1 MAQESSDV
9 TVDYAFIAQSAD
21 VNFHGLL
28 NVENGGISRLV
39 IGSLSKQVL
48 LAVIARVRA
57 EGADSPVMYTCRVTT
72 EPPVSEGGNS
82 YSDVH
87 GYVVVRE
94 GGFLVL
100 PVAIQVFFPGEYRL
114 KLQAFRGE
122 VVSNASGGFDSSAWP
137 VIADLPL
144 FIQ

>member
-1 MAQESSDV
+1 MQENNGI

-39 IGSLSKQVL
+39 VGSLSKEL
-48 LAVIARVRA
+48 SLAFVARVRA
-57 EGADSPVMYTCRVTT
+57 ETADSPVMYTCRVTT

-100 PVAIQVFFPGEYRL
+100 PVAIQVSFPGEHRL
-114 KLQAFRGE
+114 KLQAYRGE
-122 VVSNASGGFDSSAWP
+122 VISNEYGRFDSSEWP